1 MSSTLLHLDASARR
15 RSFSRELGD
24 TVADA
29 WRAAHPGGTYLHR
42 DLALDPVP
50 HIDEAW
56 TELCDHVLEHR
67 ITDPDRYREAARTP
81 AQAEAWA
88 VVEPLLA
95 ELLAA
100 DVVLMAAP
108 MYNFSIPA
116 SLKAWIDQVTFPK
129 MSLAPRRFVVASARG
144 GAYGPDTPRHAYDH
158 QERYLRDFFRGHYA
172 VDDVT
177 FVGTELVNSLVDP
190 ALAARRAQHDAS
202 RAAARAAARTLG
214 GTL

>member
-1 MSSTLLHLDASARR
+1 MSPTLLHLDASARR

-29 WRAAHPGGTYLHR
+29 WLAAHPGGTHLHR

-50 HIDEAW
+50 HIGEAW
-56 TELCDHVLEHR
+56 TELCDYVLEHR
-67 ITDPDRYREAARTP
+67 ITDPRRYQEAVRTP
-81 AQAEAWA
+81 AQAQAWS
-88 VVEPLLA
+88 VVEPLLS

-100 DVVLMAAP
+100 DAVLMAAP

-129 MSLAPRRFVVASARG
+129 MSLAPRRFVVAHARG
-144 GAYGPDTPRHAYDH
+144 GAYGPGTPRHAYDH
-158 QERYLRDFFRGHYA
+158 HEAFLRDFLRGHYA

-177 FVGTELVNSLVDP
+177 FVGTELVNTLLDP
-190 ALAARRAQHDAS
+190 DLAALRARHDDS
-202 RAAARAAARTLG
+202 RAAALSAARKLG
-214 GTL
+214 GAL